1 MKIAITKEAKRILTV
16 AEMPAVRRLIK
27 EMKEDADLETYA
39 KLAAIVAAGTYD
51 ADVLEASAEI
61 AKNCRVRNAY
71 HEESADLDVWVRFT
85 AYTDACFVM
94 GGAYLTDIW
103 QITGGNNDAIKRHM
117 YIRIFRE
124 VRE

>member
-27 EMKEDADLETYA
+27 EMKEDTDLAWYA
-39 KLAAIVAAGTYD
+39 KLAAIVAAGAND

-71 HEESADLDVWVRFT
+71 HEESADLDIWVRFA
-85 AYTDACFVM
+85 AYTDAGFVM

-103 QITGGNNDAIKRHM
+103 QITSDNNEDIKRHM
-117 YIRIFRE
+117 YIRLFRE
-124 VRE
+124 VK